1 MAPHEVVNGSGEEGS
16 ASPLR
21 LAVTMV
27 ALPAGPFWLCDLE

>member
-1 MAPHEVVNGSGEEGS
+1 MAPPEVVKGSEEEGS

-21 LAVTMV
+21 LSVTMV